1 MKSPQFVGSPS
12 RRSWALVVALA
23 LCTGTQAHADDNI
36 AWVDWHTKTA
46 NGVLGSILLG
56 EEQVEVSFSGPTF
69 HVFTDLFSEPLWGQ
83 ATTLATTYQSA
94 SVKNPPPNSDSIVI
108 GGGPEDLKLTFS
120 TPFKPFLA
128 IASLGLTNFERSV
141 LLVTTMDF
149 EQDFDILSNGP
160 NFYAGGKFNVFEKR
174 TEASS
179 FRLLGRESSG
189 VIGMRG
195 TLDEINWTS
204 PLREEVDGTLVGTY
218 MFTVGASCDGYDIG
232 PNPMTAASAVPKGCT
247 ALNKDRAFQQQATL
261 DVRGTL
267 TNLGVW
273 TQGDAVT
280 VADNATLNNNGVYIV
295 GEQKTLTIDGTL
307 RNQGQLDVR
316 GTVHLRA
323 GAGADSSGSVV
334 LKGDNTWPRVG
345 GCRSMPRARSHPLAA

>member
-108 GGGPEDLKLTFS
+108 GGGPKDLKLTFS

-174 TEASS
+174 TEA
-179 FRLLGRESSG
+179 
-189 VIGMRG
+189 
-195 TLDEINWTS
+195 
-204 PLREEVDGTLVGTY
+204 
-218 MFTVGASCDGYDIG
+218 
-232 PNPMTAASAVPKGCT
+232 
-247 ALNKDRAFQQQATL
+247 
-261 DVRGTL
+261 
-267 TNLGVW
+267 
-273 TQGDAVT
+273 
-280 VADNATLNNNGVYIV
+280 
-295 GEQKTLTIDGTL
+295 
-307 RNQGQLDVR
+307 
-316 GTVHLRA
+316 
-323 GAGADSSGSVV
+323 
-334 LKGDNTWPRVG
+334 
-345 GCRSMPRARSHPLAA
+345 